1 MTAVPTSSRF
11 KDNVH
16 DALTDQR
23 LQGALV
29 HARNFT
35 VRRAAAAD
43 RLPEF
48 EALRD
53 SARAIKDHTLAHLDL
68 YLEAYERKVA
78 ASGGHVHYAEDAEA
92 ARRIILELCEKVG
105 ANSVTK
111 GKSMISEEIGLNEA
125 LETAGIEAVETDLG
139 EYIIQLRGETPS
151 HIIAPAIH
159 VTKRDIEQD
168 FRKAHRD
175 LPPNRDL
182 SQPEQLLGEARAVLR
197 AKFLAADVGITGAN
211 FLIAETGTSVIVTN
225 EGNGD
230 LTQILPGTHI
240 VIASIE
246 KIVPTLEDAAQLLR
260 VLARSATGQDAAV
273 YTTFSTGPRR
283 PDDPDGPSD
292 YHVVILDNGRSS
304 MLGGEFEDMLR
315 CIRCGACMNHC
326 PVYQAVG
333 GHAYGWVYP
342 GPMGA
347 VLTPSLI
354 GVAEGGQLPNA
365 STFCGRCE
373 EVCPVRIPLPDDA
386 ALARARIRAALS
398 PAPVRYGLGFWA
410 FFARRPALYRFAT
423 GLFVKAL
430 HLLGRGKGG
439 SRGRRW
445 PRLDKI
451 PRPRRAGELDLPE
464 PVAGQK
470 RNGEV
475 NEERSG
481 EMNARDAVLA
491 SVRRSARRDRGR
503 APRRSRSSAARQ
515 GPAGVV
521 PQRGQGDPAA
531 RVATFKAEAE
541 GAQATVA
548 EVDTLADAP
557 AEVARFLRAS
567 NAAATLRMGADP
579 RLAAMPWD
587 GTALDI
593 ADGASDGH
601 DANAVSMALAG
612 IAETGTV
619 VLVSGADNPT
629 TLNFLP
635 DNHIVVVK
643 REDVVADYEAAFARL
658 RAGYGK
664 GGAPRTVNFVTGPS
678 RSADIEQTLLLGAH
692 GPRRLHIVIAG

>member
-1 MTAVPTSSRF
+1 MTAAPTSSRF

-105 ANSVTK
+105 AKSVTK

-197 AKFLAADVGITGAN
+197 AKFLAADVGVTGAN

-230 LTQILPGTHI
+230 LTQILPETHI

-354 GVAEGGQLPNA
+354 GVTEGGQLPNA

-373 EVCPVRIPLPDDA
+373 EVCPVRIPLP
-386 ALARARIRAALS
+386 RMMRRWREREFERALS
-398 PAPVRYGLGFWA
+398 PAPIRYGLGFWA

-430 HLLGRGKGG
+430 HLLGRGKG
-439 SRGRRW
+439 RF
-445 PRLDKI
+445 
-451 PRPRRAGELDLPE
+451 A
-464 PVAGQK
+464 
-470 RNGEV
+470 
-475 NEERSG
+475 
-481 EMNARDAVLA
+481 
-491 SVRRSARRDRGR
+491 R
-503 APRRSRSSAARQ
+503 APL
-515 GPAGVV
+515 AGGWTKY
-521 PQRGQGDPAA
+521 RD
-531 RVATFKAEAE
+531 
-541 GAQATVA
+541 
-548 EVDTLADAP
+548 
-557 AEVARFLRAS
+557 
-567 NAAATLRMGADP
+567 
-579 RLAAMPWD
+579 LAAPESSTFQSQWR
-587 GTALDI
+587 AK
-593 ADGASDGH
+593 S
-601 DANAVSMALAG
+601 
-612 IAETGTV
+612 GTV
-619 VLVSGADNPT
+619 
-629 TLNFLP
+629 
-635 DNHIVVVK
+635 K
-643 REDVVADYEAAFARL
+643 
-658 RAGYGK
+658 
-664 GGAPRTVNFVTGPS
+664 
-678 RSADIEQTLLLGAH
+678 
-692 GPRRLHIVIAG
+692 